1 MWKVGN
7 RRRGDRGEYVGRPS
21 PLGNPFAMRDESQR
35 DAVVDAYARWL
46 EARMQENGPERA
58 EIERL
63 AASPDGTLVCWCAP
77 LRCHADVIS
86 EWIERVRDGRK

>member
-7 RRRGDRGEYVGRPS
+7 RRHGDRGEYVGRPS

-35 DAVVDAYARWL
+35 DGVVDAYARWL
-46 EARMQENGPERA
+46 VARMQVNGPERA

-63 AASPDGTLVCWCAP
+63 AALPDGTLVCWCQPA
-77 LRCHADVIS
+77 RCHADVIS
-86 EWIERVRDGRK
+86 DWIERVRDGRA

>member
-21 PLGNPFAMRDESQR
+21 PLGNPFVMPFESQR
-35 DAVVDAYARWL
+35 DGVVDAYARWL
-46 EARMQENGPERA
+46 EARMQENGPERT

-77 LRCHADVIS
+77 ARCHADVIAD
-86 EWIERVRDGRK
+86 WIERIRDGRA

>member
-46 EARMQENGPERA
+46 EARMQENGPQRA

-63 AASPDGTLVCWCAP
+63 AASPDGTLICWCAP
-77 LRCHADVIS
+77 SRCHADVIS
-86 EWIERVRDGRK
+86 HWIDRVRDGRA

>member
-63 AASPDGTLVCWCAP
+63 AASPDGTLVCWCAA

>member
-7 RRRGDRGEYVGRPS
+7 RRRGDRGQYVGRPS
-21 PLGNPFAMRDESQR
+21 PLGNPFVMRDESQR

-46 EARMQENGPERA
+46 EARMREDGPERA

-86 EWIERVRDGRK
+86 QWIERVRDGRA